1 MRGGDMKSIKAHE
14 FRDHVSKYLDADET
28 LSIEEHGRTIGYFI
42 PARGEPTVAERRA
55 RLKKALDGL
64 AKISEEIQQRT
75 GLTEDEVADLFDYK
89 KPLPD
94 VIPIREPSPAPHV
107 ADAPGD

>member
-1 MRGGDMKSIKAHE
+1 MKSVGVRE

-55 RLKKALDGL
+55 RLNAALDDLGKL
-64 AKISEEIQQRT
+64 VQEITQDT
-75 GLTEDEVADLFDYK
+75 GLTEDELADLFDLN

-94 VIPIREPSPAPHV
+94 VLPVRKRPSAPQGT
-107 ADAPGD
+107 DATGS